1 MTPLTP
7 GKVLRHLNENSDQ
20 LPDNLQEIIA
30 RRAEDIVKEVVP
42 NTPIEEA
49 HLPTHS
55 KAQDEV
61 LLSPFLLP
69 LQQYVMHPVERVSQ
83 FVMYAYI
90 SFYKGQEIYPIISKI
105 CLFKKTSYLYKEIQ
119 DVIPLS

>member
-49 HLPTHS
+49 RLPMRS
-55 KAQDEV
+55 KAQEEEEI
-61 LLSPFLLP
+61 LLSPYLLP
-69 LQQYVMHPVERVSQ
+69 LQQHVMYPVKRVSQ
-83 FVMYAYI
+83 FCYTLKCIILKRIGNVFC
-90 SFYKGQEIYPIISKI
+90 SF
-105 CLFKKTSYLYKEIQ
+105 
-119 DVIPLS
+119 

>member
-49 HLPTHS
+49 HLPTYS
-55 KAQDEV
+55 KAEDEV
-61 LLSPFLLP
+61 LLSPYLLP
-69 LQQYVMHPVERVSQ
+69 LQQHVMYPIERVSQ
-83 FVMYAYI
+83 FCYVCKY
-90 SFYKGQEIYPIISKI
+90 
-105 CLFKKTSYLYKEIQ
+105 
-119 DVIPLS
+119 VIL